1 MTITIENESSVKLD
15 FDYEE
20 LIRTVVIGCM
30 DFEKCPYE
38 AEVNVLL
45 TDNEVIH
52 EINREHRGIDAPTD
66 VLSFPMVDYQKPADF
81 DPLEDASEDYF
92 NFETGELVLGDIVIS
107 LEKVMEQ
114 AQNYGHSPRR
124 ELAFLVAHSMLHLYG
139 YDHMED
145 EERSVMEDRQRRILD
160 ELGIR
165 R

>member
-124 ELAFLVAHSMLHLYG
+124 ELAFLVAHSMLHLFG
-139 YDHMED
+139 YDHMEE

>member
-107 LEKVMEQ
+107 LEKEMEQ

-124 ELAFLVAHSMLHLYG
+124 ELAFLVAHSMLHLFG
-139 YDHMED
+139 YDHICLLYTSPSPRD
-145 EERSVMEDRQRRILD
+145 
-160 ELGIR
+160 
-165 R
+165 